1 MENNEAESL
10 GKLSKSARQK
20 KILSELISHPAIR
33 VSELAQKFNVTTETI
48 RRDLDE
54 LSSMG
59 LISRTY
65 GGAARSLSQEPAI
78 LERNRLYSNEREHIA
93 LKMCEFI
100 NNGDVLILGS
110 GSTTYKFSQF
120 LANTRQNL
128 TVFTDSIPIA
138 SALANV
144 TTNKVHLAPGLYS
157 DDEKS
162 VYGPETVEY
171 FHHVY
176 ANQVI
181 LGASGLTPEGISN
194 ADYDIGESYRTMID
208 RSTNVSVI
216 ADHSKFNQR
225 AVNLFG
231 YWKNITRLVTDQPV
245 DDKDLLNAILSAGTE
260 IIVAD

>member
-1 MENNEAESL
+1 MENNESESL
-10 GKLSKSARQK
+10 VKHSKAERQR
-20 KILSELISHPAIR
+20 KILVELISYPAIR

-78 LERNRLYSNEREHIA
+78 LERNQLYSDEREHIA
-93 LKMCEFI
+93 LKMCEFV
-100 NNGDVLILGS
+100 NNGDVIVIGS

-120 LANTRQNL
+120 LANAKQSL
-128 TVFTDSIPIA
+128 TIFTDSIPIA
-138 SALANV
+138 STLSKV
-144 TTNKVHLAPGLYS
+144 SSNKVHIAPGLYS
-157 DDEKS
+157 EAEKS

-176 ANQVI
+176 ANHVI
-181 LGASGLTPEGISN
+181 LGASGLTLEGLSN
-194 ADYDIGESYRTMID
+194 ADYEIGETYRAMTD
-208 RSTNVSVI
+208 RSNNVSVI

-225 AVNLFG
+225 SVNLFA
-231 YWKNITRLVTDQPV
+231 YWRSITRLVTDKII
-245 DDKDLLNAILSAGTE
+245 DNNDLLNSILSAGAE
-260 IIVAD
+260 IIIAD